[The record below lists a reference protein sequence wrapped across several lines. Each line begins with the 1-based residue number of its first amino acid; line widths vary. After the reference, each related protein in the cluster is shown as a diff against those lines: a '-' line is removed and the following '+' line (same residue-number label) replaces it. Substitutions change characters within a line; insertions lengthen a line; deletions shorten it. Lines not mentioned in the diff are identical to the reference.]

1 MALVADFWRRLIRG
15 RSFRKSQR
23 VAATGAGLGL
33 LCATLA
39 GGCEALTYDYRKE
52 INPTKQEYVLGPGD
66 ILEVRQWKNPDVS
79 GRIRVL
85 PDGMIQVPLLG
96 QVEAAGLT
104 VKALRE
110 KLAKGLERFIA
121 QNAEMPTLTV
131 SVDEYQGYAV
141 SVLGEVSQPGHYQP
155 GHYVTVLEALALA
168 HGLTPYA
175 RGEKIVI
182 LRRSEGKERR
192 IPISYPRLAAGDR
205 PDMNLYLLRGDVVI
219 VP

>member
-1 MALVADFWRRLIRG
+1 M
-15 RSFRKSQR
+15 
-23 VAATGAGLGL
+23 GLGL
-33 LCATLA
+33 VFTTLL
-39 GGCEALTYDYRKE
+39 GGCEVALKYDYRSE
-52 INPTKQEYVLGPGD
+52 LNPTQHEYVLGPGD
-66 ILEVRQWKNPDVS
+66 IIEVRQWKNPDVS

-110 KLAKGLERFIA
+110 KLAKGLERFIT
-121 QNAEMPTLTV
+121 QNADMPTLTV

-182 LRRSEGKERR
+182 LRRRDGSERR
-192 IPISYPRLAAGDR
+192 IPISYPRLAAGER
-205 PDMNLYLLRGDVVI
+205 PEMNLYLLRGDVVI